1 MHRCTNVCVCFP
13 RHFPPLA
20 PPTLRG
26 WEVVGRGGKGVG
38 SARHAQVH
46 DHAPIG
52 IKGRSPDHEGGRL
65 HGEPL
70 LRSTPPGCHA
80 ELPPATQP
88 RKCWKDHAPSRV
100 VPERVSVRGSCVKL
114 LEHQKP
120 RTVCQHASKMKPQK
134 HRGLGGLTAPKP
146 RGAGAWA
153 LLPTRGQQS
162 PRTPRS
168 TGSRRSLAQSVTS
181 LDCLHKTTACAFTP
195 PVGRCSRRNAAL
207 EIAAGAR
214 GGARPKGP
222 RPRRG
227 KPEPDGELCAQEQHL
242 HRRTSRRSPLH
253 GRNTRRAPTRSG
265 HTTHK
270 PLALGSHLDL

>member
-120 RTVCQHASKMKPQK
+120 RTVCQHASKMKPPK
-134 HRGLGGLTAPKP
+134 HRGFGGLTAPKP

-153 LLPTRGQQS
+153 LLPTRGQQGFLCEHN
-162 PRTPRS
+162 TAQYGL
-168 TGSRRSLAQSVTS
+168 TSLARPER
-181 LDCLHKTTACAFTP
+181 HF
-195 PVGRCSRRNAAL
+195 
-207 EIAAGAR
+207 AR
-214 GGARPKGP
+214 LSSQDNGLRVHATCRP
-222 RPRRG
+222 
-227 KPEPDGELCAQEQHL
+227 L
-242 HRRTSRRSPLH
+242 
-253 GRNTRRAPTRSG
+253 
-265 HTTHK
+265 
-270 PLALGSHLDL
+270 